1 MFCPFAMTLPTSV
14 ASPEGEVGWIRPSS
28 TPETETLM
36 PLVRVVDVDGALGLG
51 TSTCGRRLALSAA
64 SASCLS
70 LLWFLLS
77 HEQQLAGRS
86 ASCFL
91 YSALCSAE
99 MYMNTRDLSVE

>member
-51 TSTCGRRLALSAA
+51 TST
-64 SASCLS
+64 
-70 LLWFLLS
+70 
-77 HEQQLAGRS
+77 
-86 ASCFL
+86 
-91 YSALCSAE
+91 
-99 MYMNTRDLSVE
+99 